1 NLTGREEAPSLPNR
15 QRYSRLEERHVDEL
29 PATGQLAY
37 TQRCEGADRA
47 VQSADKIADGHAD
60 LDRVAVRLT
69 GDRNQPTHRLRH
81 DVEPSELGIG
91 TGLAPARGGDVDQAW
106 IERLQTPEV
115 ELEVAHR
122 AWSQVLDHDVRAS
135 DQLAEE
141 LFAFGRRE
149 VHPQR

>member
-1 NLTGREEAPSLPNR
+1 TGREEAPRLPNR

-69 GDRNQPTHRLRH
+69 GDRNQPTHRLPH
-81 DVEPSELGIG
+81 DVEPRQLRVR
-91 TGLAPARGGDVDQAW
+91 TGLAPARGGDVGQARV
-106 IERLQTPEV
+106 ERRQAPV
-115 ELEVAHR
+115 GELEVAHR
-122 AWSQVLDHDVRAS
+122 ATCQA
-135 DQLAEE
+135 
-141 LFAFGRRE
+141 
-149 VHPQR
+149 